1 MLTYQNVRASDLD
14 PTNILIAS
22 RASAHSITLPA
33 LLWAHTGGL
42 RLLALTL
49 VRVAGLGPGTQGV
62 LGGLPVNP
70 LGAGGGFLCGPMG
83 AALREKSKKKSK

>member
-1 MLTYQNVRASDLD
+1 MFPTLADCVLAPLASLFQAGLGHD
-14 PTNILIAS
+14 T
-22 RASAHSITLPA
+22 ASALSIALPA

-42 RLLALTL
+42 KLLALTL
-49 VRVAGLGPGTQGV
+49 VHKSGLGPGTQGV

-83 AALREKSKKKSK
+83 AALR